1 MAGTDSRKLGQILVD
16 QGVITSEQLTDAL
29 AEQHNTGRFLGEVL
43 VSRGATSEEQI
54 AKSLSEQ
61 LGFAY
66 VDMAEMTVEP
76 KAIQLVPKDLC
87 VKFTVMP
94 LFYLQNTL
102 TVAMA
107 NALDVPLID
116 RLQTL
121 SGLRIRPVFA
131 CPSAIRN
138 SIEKHYAAKKPD
150 ANKNFEIPA
159 GAVPAEATASRPT
172 QAMEQV
178 SSLRQ
183 AADLAPVIEKVS
195 HLIEKAV
202 EMGAS
207 DIHLEPE
214 RNKFQLRY
222 RVDGI
227 LQNMPPLPFE
237 EQSAIISRI
246 KIMSEMDI
254 AEKRLPQDGRA
265 RVTVKGREVDLRIS
279 TFPSI
284 FGENLVI

>member
-87 VKFTVMP
+87 VKSTVIP
-94 LFYLQNTL
+94 LFISQNTL

-138 SIEKHYAAKKPD
+138 SIEKYYSAKKPD
-150 ANKNFEIPA
+150 ANKNFELPA
-159 GAVPAEATASRPT
+159 GAVPAEAARSAPQT
-172 QAMEQV
+172 EQV

-195 HLIEKAV
+195 NLI
-202 EMGAS
+202 
-207 DIHLEPE
+207 
-214 RNKFQLRY
+214 
-222 RVDGI
+222 
-227 LQNMPPLPFE
+227 
-237 EQSAIISRI
+237 
-246 KIMSEMDI
+246 
-254 AEKRLPQDGRA
+254 
-265 RVTVKGREVDLRIS
+265 
-279 TFPSI
+279 
-284 FGENLVI
+284 